1 MISLKD
7 LIFTEDK
14 ELTLWYQQFRHNLLD
29 LLENVFIDKICGSAA
44 YQIVIM
50 KDEYDEF
57 RPMIGFLCPE
67 FTHKNT
73 YGK

>member
-29 LLENVFIDKICGSAA
+29 LLANVFIDKIYGSAA

-67 FTHKNT
+67 FTKKNIHE
-73 YGK
+73 K

>member
-14 ELTLWYQQFRHNLLD
+14 ELTLWYQQYRHNLLD
-29 LLENVFIDKICGSAA
+29 LLAKVDIDEVHDASSFRLLIS
-44 YQIVIM
+44 
-50 KDEYDEF
+50 DEYEKF
-57 RPMIGFLCPE
+57 YHLFSSIAPK

-73 YGK
+73 NGK